1 MQCAASRM
9 PKCVNRINTVCLK
22 VCFYVPV
29 AVQMGLKG

>member
-9 PKCVNRINTVCLK
+9 PKCVKRINT